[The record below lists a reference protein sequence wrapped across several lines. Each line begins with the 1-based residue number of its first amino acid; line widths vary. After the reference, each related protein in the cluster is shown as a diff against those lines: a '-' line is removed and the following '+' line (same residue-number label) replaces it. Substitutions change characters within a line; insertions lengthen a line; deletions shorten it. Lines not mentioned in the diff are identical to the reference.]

1 MTLFLVLVAVAL
13 LAGTAAVAWRLPR
26 RRTALRRSSRPAW
39 VLPGLA
45 GQLPA
50 LPPILLPD
58 PPAAE
63 DVTAIRFGRALRG
76 YRTDQVHEVLD
87 SLAGAL
93 AERDAQIEALRR
105 RPRGAAGLGGEQ
117 P

>member
-1 MTLFLVLVAVAL
+1 MSIFLVLVAVAV
-13 LAGTAAVAWRLPR
+13 LAGTAAAAWRLPQG
-26 RRTALRRSSRPAW
+26 RTALRRSARPGW

-45 GQLPA
+45 GQLPV

-58 PPAAE
+58 TPAAE

-76 YRTDQVHEVLD
+76 YRTDQVHEVLN

-105 RPRGAAGLGGEQ
+105 STPGSAGHGGAQ

>member
-13 LAGTAAVAWRLPR
+13 LAGAAAVAWRLPR
-26 RRTALRRSSRPAW
+26 RTALRRSTRPAW

-76 YRTDQVHEVLD
+76 YRTDQVHEVLN

-93 AERDAQIEALRR
+93 AARDAQIEALRR
-105 RPRGAAGLGGEQ
+105 SAQGPAGHRGEQ

>member
-1 MTLFLVLVAVAL
+1 VSIFLVFVAVAL
-13 LAGTAAVAWRLPR
+13 LAGTAAVAWRLPQP
-26 RRTALRRSSRPAW
+26 RTALRRSARPAW

-76 YRTDQVHEVLD
+76 YRTDQVHEVLN

-93 AERDAQIEALRR
+93 AARDAQIEALRR
-105 RPRGAAGLGGEQ
+105 SAQGPAGHRGEQ